1 MAGFSLNPLV
11 TTNAA
16 GTFNIDSTGFIQG
29 TTMDSPA
36 IRNQLAGGIVALTET
51 VPMIGGL
58 AISQA
63 IPTGYVSG
71 TAAGPKSLGG
81 PISRATTVTGG
92 AAPITGFTVFDQAH
106 HMVAT
111 PQSPV
116 PQALQGMSVH
126 YYRLGSRARIALA
139 CDPALINLQGGLI
152 TQQVSWDFT
161 NQRVIAYSAAAGA
174 FPGVILEVAPTNCM
188 VAVVNGTTGFA
199 TWNYNGSCVL
209 AQI

>member
-11 TTNAA
+11 TTNAG
-16 GTFNIDSTGFIQG
+16 GTFNVDSTGYIQG
-29 TTMDSPA
+29 VTMDSPA
-36 IRNQLAGGIVALTET
+36 IRNQLAGGVVAQTET

-58 AISQA
+58 AISEA

-81 PISRATTVTGG
+81 PISRATSVGTG
-92 AAPITGFTVFDQAH
+92 ALPITGFTVFDQAH
-106 HMVAT
+106 HMIAT

-126 YYRLGSRARIALA
+126 FYRLGSGARIALA
-139 CDPALINLQGGLI
+139 VDPALISLQGGLI

-161 NQRVIAYSAAAGA
+161 NQRVVAYTTGAGA
-174 FPGVILEVAPTNCM
+174 APIRVLEVAPTNCM
-188 VAVVNGTTGFA
+188 VVVVDPVTGFA
-199 TWNYNGSCVL
+199 TWNRNGSCVL
-209 AQI
+209 ALI